1 MDNSILGSILRIDNL
16 NFGKSKTKWEVI
28 GKLLEVYLKSGNQL
42 NLDMNVNL
50 MKEHKVDVTHS
61 LDPIEKYRAEVLELI
76 KILVN
81 SPAQ

>member
-1 MDNSILGSILRIDNL
+1 MDNSILKIDNL

-28 GKLLEVYLKSGNQL
+28 GKLSEVYLKTGDQL
-42 NLDMNVNL
+42 RLDTFANYL
-50 MKEHKVDVTHS
+50 KEKHVDVTKS
-61 LDPIEKYRAEVLELI
+61 LQPIEKYRAEVLELI